1 MEVFAVRILFGKPRT
16 SVKSSDTRAHSHT
29 TMRTNAWWVGYSF
42 YCRFHPFYSVFNE
55 WSPGFLRLFVIMP
68 LTCLDCMR
76 VFANKQKINRL
87 TWSFGRNKT
96 PISYERIISCW
107 PFFSSVPQAAFDKL
121 ALERK
126 KFVYKVRWGIR
137 REVCMPSKYNDKNSV
152 EELIKCCNFANLHQ
166 STRTVSK
173 HSQVLKL
180 SR

>member
-1 MEVFAVRILFGKPRT
+1 LYVETRRNLFVLFFSFHVEVFAVRILFGKPRT
-16 SVKSSDTRAHSHT
+16 SIKSSDTRAHSRV

-55 WSPGFLRLFVIMP
+55 SSPGFLRLFVIMP
-68 LTCLDCMR
+68 LACWIARACLQNR
-76 VFANKQKINRL
+76 QGIYRL

-126 KFVYKVRWGIR
+126 KFVYKVR
-137 REVCMPSKYNDKNSV
+137 
-152 EELIKCCNFANLHQ
+152 
-166 STRTVSK
+166 
-173 HSQVLKL
+173 
-180 SR
+180 